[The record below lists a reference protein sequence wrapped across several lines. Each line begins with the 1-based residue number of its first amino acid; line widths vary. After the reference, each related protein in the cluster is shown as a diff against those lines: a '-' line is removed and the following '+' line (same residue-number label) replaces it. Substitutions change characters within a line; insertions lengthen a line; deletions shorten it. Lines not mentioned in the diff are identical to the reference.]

1 MSNPIRSAD
10 PALMS
15 LLRSEDARQR
25 DSLCL
30 IASENHASAAV
41 REALAS
47 RLSNRYSEGYPG
59 RRFYEGQ
66 AVVDQVEELAVSR
79 AKTLFGAEHANVQ
92 PYSGS
97 PANLA
102 VYAALLQPGDTVL
115 AMDLAAGG
123 HLTHGSPAS
132 VTGKW
137 FKAFHYAAD
146 PTSGQIDKA
155 SLLRQAEVCKPK
167 LIIAGYSAWPRQLDW
182 KIFREVADAVGAKL
196 LVDMAHFAG
205 LVAGK
210 AVDSPVPHADVVT
223 STTHKTLRGPRGGL
237 ILCKQELASAIDR
250 AVFPGLQGGPHD
262 NTTAAKAICFLEAA
276 RPEFAD
282 YARQVVDNSRA
293 LAKGLSQRGLPLV
306 TGGTD
311 NHLMLVDLRT
321 SGFHG
326 KHVAQALDRAGIVC
340 NANKIPDDP
349 RPAATPSGI
358 RLGTAAITTR
368 GLRPEHMERIAGW
381 FAAVAERP
389 DDHQLLSRIAR
400 DVRDLARMFPVP

>member
-66 AVVDQVEELAVSR
+66 AVVDQVEELAIAR

-146 PTSGQIDKA
+146 PVTGQVDQA
-155 SLLRQAEVCKPK
+155 TLLRQAQVCKPK

-205 LVAGK
+205 LVAGG
-210 AVDSPVPHADVVT
+210 AVDSPVPYADVVT

-237 ILCKQELASAIDR
+237 VLCRQELASAIDR

-262 NTTAAKAICFLEAA
+262 NVTAAKALCFLEASA
-276 RPEFAD
+276 PGFAI
-282 YARQVVDNSRA
+282 YAKAVVANARA

-311 NHLMLVDLRT
+311 NHLMLVDLRP

-326 KHVAQALDRAGIVC
+326 KHVAQALDVAGIVC
-340 NANKIPDDP
+340 NANKIPDDA

-368 GLRPEHMERIAGW
+368 AMGPEHMERLAGW
-381 FAAVAERP
+381 IAAVAERP
-389 DDHQLLSRIAR
+389 DDRQLLSRIAR
-400 DVRDLARMFPVP
+400 EVRDLARSFPVP